1 MNYDDLSDFTNN
13 SLLAG
18 LESGTTMHDNH
29 VWMYYLHIL
38 DNQSLN

>member
-18 LESGTTMHDNH
+18 LESGTTIRDNH
-29 VWMYYLHIL
+29 VWMYYLY
-38 DNQSLN
+38 NLNNLS